1 MQTHKQSSPPL
12 RKGGQGG
19 AGENVSPRPSSEWT
33 CREEASGRG
42 ISMQTQHQHSSNRP
56 PRPPL
61 PKGGKGRGGFTLVE
75 MMVVI
80 VIIAIL
86 AGLLLPAINSARIRA
101 NEAKVTVEIKGLE
114 SAIAAFK
121 AKYGVE
127 PPSRFSLYLTQAG
140 WSNDPVNT
148 AIVRQIW
155 PQFDFT
161 MGGDTGQNQ
170 AYPAFWW
177 ATLSNSGANGINM
190 NSGECLLFFLGGVIP
205 TANGVAISAPSGF
218 AKNPVYPF
226 SPQSAS
232 ANREGPFFEF
242 AELVRIKDI
251 DGNGIN
257 EWYDP
262 IPNQSKPY
270 LYFSSYDGRGYNLA
284 ELPNNGT
291 KFTMAGFESLH
302 DVYRVYAGTQPL
314 FPLQTPTSKADPDP
328 NNPVNTSLPTS
339 EAVNHALNSSPQKP
353 QTFQIISPGYDGEYG
368 SGGVYN
374 TQLANSGLVGWIP
387 DPKNPGNWLPLNPDT
402 RQFDNLTNFSGGRL
416 KP

>member
-1 MQTHKQSSPPL
+1 MQTRSMLPIRNPKSMMSRARRLHP
-12 RKGGQGG
+12 G
-19 AGENVSPRPSSEWT
+19 AYTPGSPRFSRS
-33 CREEASGRG
+33 
-42 ISMQTQHQHSSNRP
+42 
-56 PRPPL
+56 
-61 PKGGKGRGGFTLVE
+61 GFTLVE

-86 AGLLLPAINSARIRA
+86 AGLLIPAIQSV
-101 NEAKVTVEIKGLE
+101 KVKAIEGKVGVEIKGLE

-127 PPSRFSLYLTQAG
+127 PPSRFTLYLTQTG
-140 WSNDPVNT
+140 WSNDSVNT
-148 AIVRQIW
+148 AIIRQIW

-161 MGGDTGQNQ
+161 MNDPNSTGASAGT
-170 AYPAFWW
+170 AYPLFWW
-177 ATLSNSGANGINM
+177 STLSNSGANGINM

-205 TANGVAISAPSGF
+205 VQNNGSVSVAGPSGF
-218 AKNPVYPF
+218 SKNPVYPF
-226 SPQSAS
+226 SPPSAS
-232 ANREGPFFEF
+232 SNREGPFFEF
-242 AELVRIKDI
+242 TDLGRIRDI

-257 EWYDP
+257 EFYDP

-270 LYFSSYDGRGYNLA
+270 LYFSSYDGRGYNLL

-302 DVYRVYAGTQPL
+302 DVYRVYGGTLPL
-314 FPLQTPTSKADPDP
+314 YPLKTPTSQVDPDP
-328 NNPVNTSLPTS
+328 NNPVDTTLPTS

-368 SGGVYN
+368 SGGVYS
-374 TQLANSGLVGWIP
+374 TQLSNSGLVGW
-387 DPKNPGNWLPLNPDT
+387 DANGKALNPDI
-402 RQFDNLTNFSGGRL
+402 RQFDNITNFSGGRL